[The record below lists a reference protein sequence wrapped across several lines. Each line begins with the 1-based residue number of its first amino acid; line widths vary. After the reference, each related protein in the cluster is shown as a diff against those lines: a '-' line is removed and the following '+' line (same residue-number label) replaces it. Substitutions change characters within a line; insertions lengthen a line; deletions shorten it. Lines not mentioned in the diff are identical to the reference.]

1 MVGDINK
8 EQLKD
13 YKYRWFYGIE
23 SMDIKTQMEI
33 TNAWSDFMQHLY
45 KTNKHDYENNNRE
58 QG

>member
-1 MVGDINK
+1 MFGDINK

-45 KTNKHDYENNNRE
+45 KKNKYDKNNNRE
-58 QG
+58 QR